1 MTPRPLE
8 VNEERVVFR
17 RRTRIGRE
25 LRVALVPSMGGETFS
40 VLLERASAPH
50 ELPRTLR
57 LYLTPEDATAIASA
71 LTEGR
76 ALYARPARTSE
87 R

>member
-8 VNEERVVFR
+8 ANEERVVFR

-25 LRVALVPSMGGETFS
+25 LRVALVPSMGGESFS
-40 VLLERASAPH
+40 VQIERHNAPN
-50 ELPRTLR
+50 ERPRCLR
-57 LYLTPEDATAIASA
+57 IFLTPEDATAIASA
-71 LTEGR
+71 LAEGR
-76 ALYARPARTSE
+76 ALYAFPTRRSS